1 MREQVDVMQS
11 TMAKNVA
18 TLQEMSNKNMKFVE
32 ESLQMAKKQ
41 ADEKQKEMVEIV
53 KGVQERNAKLAKGKC
68 DSFIFA
74 IPASGEKNRQYR
86 THSLNKEPQ
95 PALLKHIQ
103 FPFFIFI

>member
-68 DSFIFA
+68 DSL
-74 IPASGEKNRQYR
+74 SSLSQHQERR
-86 THSLNKEPQ
+86 TGSIEPTV
-95 PALLKHIQ
+95 
-103 FPFFIFI
+103 